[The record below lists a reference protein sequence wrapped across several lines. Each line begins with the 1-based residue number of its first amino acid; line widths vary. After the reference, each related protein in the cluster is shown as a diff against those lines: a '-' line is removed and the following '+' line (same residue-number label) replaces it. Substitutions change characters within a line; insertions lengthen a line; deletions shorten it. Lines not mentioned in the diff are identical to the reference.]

1 VHGDLAGRGFGR
13 RKVRNIIARTTVTD
27 SRRGLA
33 RIYYLCASM
42 PGVVQATAQEISI
55 LSAVDLVDLD
65 CTVPDVLR
73 SLYAF
78 GMGRKTEN

>member
-13 RKVRNIIARTTVTD
+13 RKVRNIIARTTVTEGFSQD
-27 SRRGLA
+27 ILSLGFH
-33 RIYYLCASM
+33 S
-42 PGVVQATAQEISI
+42 PGVVQAAAQEISI
-55 LSAVDLVDLD
+55 LSVVDLVDLD